1 MYIVE
6 DKKRRK
12 NVSVK
17 IETVTTWHIMEAEK
31 EAVSSGN
38 KMSCLQSSA
47 SPKTCFAQT
56 QSMYTVT
63 KIQSVT
69 KMLVRQQVTNL
80 TVNIPCR
87 LQGSCALRKLQ
98 YCQ

>member
-1 MYIVE
+1 VE
-6 DKKRRK
+6 DKKRRQ

-38 KMSCLQSSA
+38 KMSRLQRNEM
-47 SPKTCFAQT
+47 TCFAQT
-56 QSMYTVT
+56 QSIYTVT
-63 KIQSVT
+63 KIQSVA
-69 KMLVRQQVTNL
+69 KMLVGQQITNL

-87 LQGSCALRKLQ
+87 LQGSCALHKLQ